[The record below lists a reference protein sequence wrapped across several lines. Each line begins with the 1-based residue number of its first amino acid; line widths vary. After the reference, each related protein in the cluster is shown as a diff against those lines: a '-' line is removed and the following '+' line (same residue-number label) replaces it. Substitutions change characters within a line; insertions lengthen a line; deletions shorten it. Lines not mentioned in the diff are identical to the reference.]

1 MTEEKKATKK
11 KKYTFHQR
19 RGLAQFDINEIQV
32 AQSGV
37 NPFFNS
43 KYSTLDDLH
52 KSIQA
57 PLKKHGIYYTFKMCN
72 YAETGRNILKLQIWD
87 MIGKENDTEEFE
99 ESCFLLHDHED
110 MMKAGS
116 EITYASR
123 YLLSSAFLLSVPAFL
138 DNDGAIPSNES
149 PKVSENKS
157 APAPAPAPAPASAS
171 KKYATRGDA
180 NYRYNFN
187 EYWFEG
193 EIVSKDGKKTSLAYL
208 DKYQDLCI
216 QYQISKE
223 QLIERLKTKY
233 LTGRGTAPTKLTDLH
248 FFSREVKE
256 KLEADIITG
265 FMGVST
271 SIKDADL
278 VDNNL
283 QGDLLDDDIPF

>member
-1 MTEEKKATKK
+1 
-11 KKYTFHQR
+11 
-19 RGLAQFDINEIQV
+19 
-32 AQSGV
+32 
-37 NPFFNS
+37 
-43 KYSTLDDLH
+43 
-52 KSIQA
+52 
-57 PLKKHGIYYTFKMCN
+57 
-72 YAETGRNILKLQIWD
+72 
-87 MIGKENDTEEFE
+87 
-99 ESCFLLHDHED
+99 

-157 APAPAPAPAPASAS
+157 APAPAPAPASAS

-265 FMGVST
+265 FMGVSV

-278 VDNNL
+278 VDNE
-283 QGDLLDDDIPF
+283 QGELLDDDIPF